1 MMNNQDLTTNGL
13 HSTFNDCWN
22 QIGVTGDRSCEELN
36 SYMHCHNCPVYSA
49 AGRGLLEREVPPE
62 YLKQWTE
69 ILSETSTQQVGE
81 KTKVALVGTSEVI
94 SLIIFRIGIELFSI
108 PVRLLQEVTPTC
120 VIHTLPHHTN
130 ELFLGLV
137 NIRGETLLCVSL
149 SPLLGLTEDLSNPS
163 NNNDNH
169 VTSVTLKRMI
179 VAGKEENRWVFPVDE
194 VFGIYRFHL
203 KDLKDAPVVVTKA
216 SEAYTK
222 GVITWQNQ
230 QVNYLDFELLF
241 YTLNR
246 RILEN

>member
-13 HSTFNDCWN
+13 NSTFNDCWN
-22 QIGVTGDRSCEELN
+22 QIGVTGDRSCQELN

-69 ILSETSTQQVGE
+69 ILSETSTPQVEE

-94 SLIIFRIGIELFSI
+94 SLIIFRIGVELFSI

-149 SPLLGLTEDLSNPS
+149 SPLLGLTEELSNTS
-163 NNNDNH
+163 NNITP
-169 VTSVTLKRMI
+169 VTSRRM
-179 VAGKEENRWVFPVDE
+179 VVVGKDENRWVFPVDE
-194 VFGIYRFHL
+194 VLGIYRFHL
-203 KDLKDAPVVVTKA
+203 KDLKEAPVVVTKA

-222 GVITWQNQ
+222 GVISWQNKK
-230 QVNYLDFELLF
+230 VNYLDFELLF
-241 YTLNR
+241 YTLKR